1 MNNKNKIKFK
11 SRKGIILEL
20 NFIYFILF
28 FVRTTMNNK
37 NKIKFKSRKGIILEL
52 NLILAQPLTKVD
64 EFIFGS
70 TFNKG

>member
-1 MNNKNKIKFK
+1 MYLKFIILQPLSKLNKIKFK

-20 NFIYFILF
+20 NLILFILF

-52 NLILAQPLTKVD
+52 NLIL
-64 EFIFGS
+64 F
-70 TFNKG
+70 